1 LTIRVFSPKCCLK
14 ISVLIE
20 LTGTTEFAWIR
31 ERATRK
37 FAPQTKSFR
46 LRRHQ
51 KFGTPAV
58 SIVYERESSPSMELH
73 SRYLRQV
80 NVRQLIPS
88 LAPRQFAPFPIATY
102 TDHFRRAQMI
112 GLKTFR
118 AEIRPTLRLA
128 IPLVLAE
135 LGWMSMALVDTMMVG
150 RLSNSAVA
158 ISAVSLGGILV
169 HVLAFFGGGLLFGLD
184 TLVSQAFGAGQRE
197 DCHRSLLHGIYLSLA
212 LTPLLMAPVWF
223 FEPLLRFVGI
233 SPDIIV
239 LAVPYSKAM
248 AWGTL
253 PLLLYFAVRRC
264 MQGMNIVR
272 PIAFA
277 LITANIINAVGNW
290 LLIYGKL
297 GAPAMGAVGSGW
309 STAWARIYL
318 AAVLVGYLLWY
329 DREHRTEL
337 LRTPIQP
344 ELARIR
350 RLITLGFPAAMQ
362 ITLEIGVFALVT
374 ALIGRLGA
382 ISLASHQIALNTVSF
397 TYMVPLGISSA
408 AAVRVGQAIGRRDPS
423 GASAAGDSAIFFG
436 AGFMTLAGL
445 ALLVFPRVIARI
457 YTPDE
462 TVIRNTVLLLAAG
475 AAFQLFDG
483 IQTVATG
490 ALRGAGDTRT
500 PMLCHFTAYWIIG
513 LPLGAWLCF
522 RRDWGAFG
530 LWSGLSL
537 ALILI
542 GIVLL
547 FAWRRTVRTLIE
559 TANEAELVRN

>member
-1 LTIRVFSPKCCLK
+1 MLAF
-14 ISVLIE
+14 
-20 LTGTTEFAWIR
+20 
-31 ERATRK
+31 
-37 FAPQTKSFR
+37 QT
-46 LRRHQ
+46 L
-51 KFGTPAV
+51 
-58 SIVYERESSPSMELH
+58 
-73 SRYLRQV
+73 
-80 NVRQLIPS
+80 
-88 LAPRQFAPFPIATY
+88 
-102 TDHFRRAQMI
+102 
-112 GLKTFR
+112 R
-118 AEIRPTLRLA
+118 AEFRPTLRLA

-135 LGWMSMALVDTMMVG
+135 LGWMSMAIVDTMMVG
-150 RLSNSAVA
+150 RLPNSAVA

-169 HVLAFFGGGLLFGLD
+169 HTLAFFGGGLLTGLD

-197 DCHRSLLHGIYLSLA
+197 DCHRSLVHGIYLSFALA
-212 LTPLLMAPVWF
+212 PLLMAPVWF
-223 FEPLLRFVGI
+223 FDSLLRQAHI
-233 SPDIIV
+233 APDIIA

-253 PLLLYFAVRRC
+253 PLLLYFAMRRC
-264 MQGMNIVR
+264 MQGMNLVR

-277 LITANIINAVGNW
+277 LVTANLINAVGNW

-329 DREHRTEL
+329 DGKHRTEL

-344 ELARIR
+344 DLMRIR
-350 RLITLGFPAAMQ
+350 RLIALGLPAAMQ

-382 ISLASHQIALNTVSF
+382 VSLASHQIALNTVSL

-408 AAVRVGQAIGRRDPS
+408 AAVRVGQAIGRRDPQ
-423 GASAAGDSAIFFG
+423 GAADAGGSAIFFG
-436 AGFMTLAGL
+436 AAFMTLAGI
-445 ALLVFPRVIARI
+445 ALLLFPRGIARI
-457 YTPDE
+457 FTPDAAI
-462 TVIRNTVLLLAAG
+462 IRSTVLLLAAG

-490 ALRGAGDTRT
+490 ALRGTGDTRT
-500 PMLCHFTAYWIIG
+500 PMFCHFTAYWIIG
-513 LPLGAWLCF
+513 LPLGYWLCF
-522 RRDWGAFG
+522 SRGWGAFG
-530 LWSGLSL
+530 LWAGLSL

-547 FAWRRTVRTLIE
+547 FSWRRTIHGLIL
-559 TANEAELVRN
+559 AAAAASARK

>member
-1 LTIRVFSPKCCLK
+1 
-14 ISVLIE
+14 
-20 LTGTTEFAWIR
+20 
-31 ERATRK
+31 
-37 FAPQTKSFR
+37 
-46 LRRHQ
+46 
-51 KFGTPAV
+51 
-58 SIVYERESSPSMELH
+58 
-73 SRYLRQV
+73 
-80 NVRQLIPS
+80 
-88 LAPRQFAPFPIATY
+88 
-102 TDHFRRAQMI
+102 MI
-112 GLKTFR
+112 GLQILRTEF
-118 AEIRPTLRLA
+118 RPTLRLA

-135 LGWMSMALVDTMMVG
+135 LGWMSMAIVDTMMVG
-150 RLSNSAVA
+150 RLPNSALA
-158 ISAVSLGGILV
+158 IGAVSLGGILV
-169 HVLAFFGGGLLFGLD
+169 HVLAFFGGGLLIGLD
-184 TLVSQAFGAGQRE
+184 TLVSQAFGAGLRE
-197 DCHRSLLHGIYLSLA
+197 DCHRSLVHGIYLSFALA
-212 LTPLLMAPVWF
+212 PLLMTPVWF
-223 FEPLLRFVGI
+223 LGPLLRMANIPPHII
-233 SPDIIV
+233 S
-239 LAVPYSKAM
+239 LTVPYSKAL

-290 LLIYGKL
+290 ILIYGKF

-329 DREHRTEL
+329 DRKYRTDL

-344 ELARIR
+344 DLMRIR
-350 RLITLGFPAAMQ
+350 RLIALGFPVAMQ
-362 ITLEIGVFALVT
+362 MTLEIGVFALVT

-382 ISLASHQIALNTVSF
+382 IALASHQIALNTISL

-408 AAVRVGQAIGRRDPS
+408 AAVRVGQAIGRKDPQ
-423 GASAAGDSAIFFG
+423 GAGNAGGSAIFFG
-436 AGFMTLAGL
+436 AGFMTLAGIT
-445 ALLVFPRVIARI
+445 LLLIPRWIARI

-462 TVIRNTVLLLAAG
+462 TVIHNTGTLLAVC

-500 PMLCHFTAYWIIG
+500 PMYCHFSAYWIIG

-522 RRDWGAFG
+522 GRGWGAVG
-530 LWSGLSL
+530 LWAGLSL

-547 FAWRRTVRTLIE
+547 FAWGRTVRKLICAS
-559 TANEAELVRN
+559 TNEQRLASQSTIDAS

>member
-1 LTIRVFSPKCCLK
+1 MNPL
-14 ISVLIE
+14 
-20 LTGTTEFAWIR
+20 
-31 ERATRK
+31 
-37 FAPQTKSFR
+37 QT
-46 LRRHQ
+46 L
-51 KFGTPAV
+51 
-58 SIVYERESSPSMELH
+58 
-73 SRYLRQV
+73 
-80 NVRQLIPS
+80 
-88 LAPRQFAPFPIATY
+88 
-102 TDHFRRAQMI
+102 
-112 GLKTFR
+112 R
-118 AEIRPTLRLA
+118 AEFRPTLRLA

-135 LGWMSMALVDTMMVG
+135 LGWMSMAIVDTMMVG
-150 RLSNSAVA
+150 RLPNSATA

-169 HVLAFFGGGLLFGLD
+169 HVLAFFGGGLLVGLD

-197 DCHRSLLHGIYLSLA
+197 DCHRSLVHGIYLSLA
-212 LTPLLMAPVWF
+212 LAPLLMAPVWF
-223 FEPLLRFVGI
+223 IDSLLYRMRI
-233 SPDIIV
+233 PPDIIA

-253 PLLLYFAVRRC
+253 PLLLYFAMRRC
-264 MQGMNIVR
+264 MQGMNLVR

-277 LITANIINAVGNW
+277 LVTANIINAGGNW

-329 DREHRTEL
+329 DRKHRTDL

-344 ELARIR
+344 DLMRIR
-350 RLITLGFPAAMQ
+350 RLIALGLPAAMQ

-382 ISLASHQIALNTVSF
+382 VSLASHQIALNTVSL

-408 AAVRVGQAIGRRDPS
+408 AAVRVGQAIGRRDPQ
-423 GASAAGDSAIFFG
+423 GAADAGGSAIFFG
-436 AGFMTLAGL
+436 AVFMTLAGI
-445 ALLVFPRVIARI
+445 ALLLFPRAIARL
-457 YTPDE
+457 YTPDAAI
-462 TVIRNTVLLLAAG
+462 IRSTVLLLAAG

-522 RRDWGAFG
+522 RKNMGAFG
-530 LWSGLSL
+530 LWAGLSL

-547 FAWRRTVRTLIE
+547 LAWRRTVRKFS
-559 TANEAELVRN
+559 AAA